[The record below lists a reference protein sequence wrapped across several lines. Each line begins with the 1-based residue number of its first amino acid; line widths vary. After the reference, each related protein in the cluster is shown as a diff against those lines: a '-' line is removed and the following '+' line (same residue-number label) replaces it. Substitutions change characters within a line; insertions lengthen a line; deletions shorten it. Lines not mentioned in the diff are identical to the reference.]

1 MLEVRAAPL
10 RERVLARLQHD
21 RGRLSPED
29 IERMCAEAEAMRT
42 EDERAERENLAA
54 MERGDE
60 DDM

>member
-1 MLEVRAAPL
+1 
-10 RERVLARLQHD
+10 
-21 RGRLSPED
+21 
-29 IERMCAEAEAMRT
+29 MCAEAEAMRT